1 MLGYGIYPG
10 PEVSVRIKENDSNHS
25 PKCIG
30 YFHNDEHKLHSI
42 WWYGGSKKSPHW
54 NQSHFLFNG
63 GFYYLVLFYL

>member
-10 PEVSVRIKENDSNHS
+10 PEVSVKIKENDSNHS

-42 WWYGGSKKSPHW
+42 
-54 NQSHFLFNG
+54 
-63 GFYYLVLFYL
+63 